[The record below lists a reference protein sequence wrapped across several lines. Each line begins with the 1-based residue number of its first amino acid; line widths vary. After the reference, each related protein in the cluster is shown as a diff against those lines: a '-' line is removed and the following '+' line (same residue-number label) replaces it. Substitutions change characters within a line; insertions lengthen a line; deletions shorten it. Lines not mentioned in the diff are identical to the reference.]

1 MNTTRIA
8 SSKAQTLVSQANLE
22 HCTTRTEKLTA
33 PARTIDQLLQQAGEL
48 LELSK
53 YTEAIAFLNYIIELK
68 PDSSLAWYWR
78 GNSFASLGHYQ
89 DAIASYHAA
98 LKIKPNYL
106 LAWFERTVLLLFMLI
121 SRSPTPP
128 RLS

>member
-1 MNTTRIA
+1 M
-8 SSKAQTLVSQANLE
+8 E
-22 HCTTRTEKLTA
+22 
-33 PARTIDQLLQQAGEL
+33 QLLQQAGEL

-78 GNSFASLGHYQ
+78 GNSFASLGHYEE
-89 DAIASYHAA
+89 AIASYDAA
-98 LKIKPNYL
+98 IQIKPNYFF
-106 LAWFERTVLLLFMLI
+106 AWFERTVLLLFLLI
-121 SRSPTPP
+121 SRSPRPP